1 MDNKETIEYFSH
13 SIKNNV
19 KFKNKVLEFK
29 LEKYKEIINILL
41 ICDRYENELLN
52 EEITETLRK
61 KNIIILD

>member
-19 KFKNKVLEFK
+19 KFKNKVLEYK
-29 LEKYKEIINILL
+29 LEKYKEILNILL
-41 ICDRYENELLN
+41 MCDRYENELLN

>member
-1 MDNKETIEYFSH
+1 MDNKERIEYFSH